1 MRAILR
7 NARPALGAL
16 LAGAGTC
23 ASCHGPDGADARIAR
38 LEKQV
43 SALTGQLEAQFN
55 VLHTTGQGDAVFSW
69 EQALSACFPEAAR
82 PFEKDMHGGFNEDP
96 ETGLV
101 YTGIP
106 GFGLCEISRDL
117 RTWRVLGADPRLR
130 ANVHGI
136 VCFKHG
142 DVTRLALAQNE
153 DERVLIV
160 GLDGTVHQQLDAP
173 RGGEFAFAEANAYYS
188 ARPIK
193 QLPNGAPHRAKFA
206 CTDVTYLDGRLYV
219 VTGYCDGDFVLT
231 AREEAGGT
239 WRWGPLAWGGK
250 GDGAAQ
256 FRTAHGIF
264 AHDDH
269 IFVAN
274 REAHQVIEFTKT
286 GELVRHLPDI
296 PDTARICNV
305 ARAHDYFVFN
315 ALEPIRHTPARTAPI
330 YAHSGERLLSTIE
343 PGQLGIPVLKHLHH
357 VWPHYVP
364 NADGTKTL
372 HLLLHGWS
380 EGKFAV
386 LKHEPNGRPSTPCGW
401 NRTQDPL

>member
-1 MRAILR
+1 MRSFLR
-7 NARPALGAL
+7 TARPAVGAL
-16 LAGAGTC
+16 LAGGAGTC

-43 SALTGQLEAQFN
+43 AALTGQLAAQFD
-55 VLHTTGQGDAVFSW
+55 VLPTTGQGEAVFSW
-69 EQALSACFPEAAR
+69 EQELSACFPEAAR
-82 PFEKDMHGGFNEDP
+82 EFEKDMHGGFHEDP
-96 ETGLV
+96 DTGFV

-106 GFGLCEISRDL
+106 GFGLCEISPDL
-117 RTWRVLGADPRLR
+117 RAWRVLGADPRLR
-130 ANVHGI
+130 ANVHGL
-136 VCFKHG
+136 VCFQHG
-142 DVTRLALAQNE
+142 EVTRLALAQNE

-206 CTDVTYLDGRLYV
+206 CTDVTYLDGVLFV

-231 AREEAGGT
+231 AREERGA

-264 AHDDH
+264 AYDDR

-274 REAHQVIEFTKT
+274 REAHQVIEFTKA

-296 PDTARICNV
+296 PDGARICNV
-305 ARAHDYFVFN
+305 ARTNEYVASV
-315 ALEPIRHTPARTAPI
+315 ALSHCP
-330 YAHSGERLLSTIE
+330 LWFLS
-343 PGQLGIPVLKHLHH
+343 
-357 VWPHYVP
+357 
-364 NADGTKTL
+364 
-372 HLLLHGWS
+372 
-380 EGKFAV
+380 
-386 LKHEPNGRPSTPCGW
+386 R
-401 NRTQDPL
+401 